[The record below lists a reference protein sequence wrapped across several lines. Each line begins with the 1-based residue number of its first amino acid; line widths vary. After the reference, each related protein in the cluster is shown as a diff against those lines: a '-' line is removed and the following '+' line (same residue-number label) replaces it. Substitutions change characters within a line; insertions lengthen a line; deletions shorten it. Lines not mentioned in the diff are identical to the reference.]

1 MAPRRA
7 GGSNA
12 GRAGAAVVA
21 EVADLV
27 RAGRGYGAEAAVC
40 PAQGA
45 PVGAE
50 VRTPAT
56 PGMMT
61 GDVIGDDGAG
71 AAGNMAGRPGGSAQ
85 GAAAGGAVASGRQRC
100 RRGFEAVE

>member
-1 MAPRRA
+1 MPA
-7 GGSNA
+7 GDGA
-12 GRAGAAVVA
+12 KAGRGIQRGRAGAAAMA

-27 RAGRGYGAEAAVC
+27 RAGRGYQAGAAVC

-61 GDVIGDDGAG
+61 GDVIGHDDGA
-71 AAGNMAGRPGGSAQ
+71 AGDTAGRPGGGAQ
-85 GAAAGGAVASGRQRC
+85 GAAAGGA
-100 RRGFEAVE
+100 

>member
-1 MAPRRA
+1 MAD
-7 GGSNA
+7 
-12 GRAGAAVVA
+12 
-21 EVADLV
+21 VADLV
-27 RAGRGYGAEAAVC
+27 RAGRGYRAGAAVC

-61 GDVIGDDGAG
+61 GDVIGDAGAG
-71 AAGNMAGRPGGSAQ
+71 AAGDTAGRPGGNAWGAAAGNMAGRPGGSA
-85 GAAAGGAVASGRQRC
+85 
-100 RRGFEAVE
+100 